1 MGEGEGEIPMF
12 ISGDRNV
19 NKHASHPLRL
29 STTKMANDRIDRQVL
44 RHSKYFTSNSGQQ
57 NVNNTL
63 NFQEIFLTNKIHDN
77 KKKG

>member
-12 ISGDRNV
+12 ISGDKNV

-44 RHSKYFTSNSGQQ
+44 RHLKYFTSNSGQQ
-57 NVNNTL
+57 YIEFSR
-63 NFQEIFLTNKIHDN
+63 NFFDK
-77 KKKG
+77 